1 VGAGAVAT
9 LAGLGAAVV
18 ATVTGAVARVAGLG
32 VTVAATVTGLGAAVV
47 ATVAGAVDAP
57 IDAMPGVAPPA
68 VPKVVI
74 NALRSFASFEFFVF
88 VPVESVEHNSFFC
101 KAFTISL
108 CDALVK
114 PEAGGLSEY
123 WTTPLASRHLYTSAW
138 AALLVTAMA
147 IAERV
152 NAKVCVRS
160 IDFGIVSIRW
170 NIKKMWHFR

>member
-1 VGAGAVAT
+1 MKSSISVSYTHLDVYKRQDMLALNLSEVFDFAVA
-9 LAGLGAAVV
+9 GFSGSVV
-18 ATVTGAVARVAGLG
+18 
-32 VTVAATVTGLGAAVV
+32 
-47 ATVAGAVDAP
+47 
-57 IDAMPGVAPPA
+57 
-68 VPKVVI
+68 
-74 NALRSFASFEFFVF
+74 
-88 VPVESVEHNSFFC
+88 HNSFFC